1 MGVKILQ
8 KQELAYQDT
17 KFNLDTY
24 WVDPIAD
31 FGAPTKRPLAI
42 ICPGGA
48 FKFLTDREAQ
58 PIAFKF
64 NALGMHALVLDYQL
78 VDDDKAVYPLALQ
91 ELATTLNWLKT
102 QDDEHHIDLSRVVL
116 VGFSAG
122 SHVVANFNSIMLDE
136 EQRTKVFSDELSVR
150 PAANI
155 LCYPVVDMTI
165 GWPKDEDWAMKIAP
179 DIYYWQ
185 AQEHLTEHGKPTF
198 IWQTVTDATVPVMNS
213 ILYAQKMDMLHIP
226 YEMHLFGS
234 GAHGLSLGNYITQ
247 NPGNEDNLNEF
258 DTKWW
263 ELCVN
268 WLKLEKILPNR

>member
-31 FGAPTKRPLAI
+31 FGEPTQRPLAI

-78 VDDDKAVYPLALQ
+78 IDDEHTVYPLALQ

-102 QDDEHHIDLSRVVL
+102 QSDVHNIDLSKVVL

-122 SHVVANFNSIMLDE
+122 SHVVANFNSIMLDP
-136 EQRTKVFSDELSVR
+136 EQRTKVFADDLLVEPV
-150 PAANI
+150 ANV
-155 LCYPVVDMTI
+155 LCYPVIDMTI
-165 GWPKDEDWAMKIAP
+165 GWPKEEDWAMKIAP

-213 ILYAQKMDMLHIP
+213 IIYAQKMDMLNIP

-234 GAHGLSLGNYITQ
+234 GAHGLSLGTYVTQ
-247 NPGNEDNLNEF
+247 NPGNADNLNEY

-268 WLKLEKILPNR
+268 WLKLQKILPKQ

>member
-1 MGVKILQ
+1 MQ
-8 KQELAYQDT
+8 KQVLTYQDT
-17 KFNLDTY
+17 DFNLDTY
-24 WVDPIAD
+24 WVDPISD
-31 FGAPTKRPLAI
+31 FEEPTQRPLAI

-78 VDDDKAVYPLALQ
+78 VEDDKTVYPLALQ
-91 ELATTLNWLKT
+91 EMATTLNWLKT
-102 QDDEHHIDLSRVVL
+102 QSATHNIDLSKVVL

-122 SHVVANFNSIMLDE
+122 SQVVANFNSIMLDK
-136 EQRTKVFSDELSVR
+136 EQSVKVFPEELEVQ

-155 LCYPVVDMTI
+155 LCYPVIDLTL
-165 GWPKDEDWAMKIAP
+165 GWPKEEEEAMKVAP

-185 AQEHLTEHGKPTF
+185 AQEHLTKNGKPTF

-213 ILYAQKMDMLHIP
+213 ILYAQKMEMLGIP
-226 YEMHLFGS
+226 FEMHLFGS
-234 GAHGLSLGNYITQ
+234 GAHGLSLANYVTQ
-247 NPGNEDNLNEF
+247 NPGNEANLNEF

-268 WLKLEKILPNR
+268 WLKLQKILPRL